1 MRRTV
6 NDPWDPPVKLPAS
19 FHSMGVGCVSADGS
33 MFHAGMFQVPI
44 IPIVDLRFRLGWLA

>member
-19 FHSMGVGCVSADGS
+19 FHSMGVGGVSADGS